1 MQATTHTIPQ
11 DLFQTGDLPEL
22 NVFDYHAAEDHLNSK
37 VTLRQHVISFL
48 VHGQK
53 KIHFSND
60 TVQVDRQYAVVMAS
74 GNCLMSECL
83 GDSSSYQSV
92 LLFFSSENVSNF
104 FLKYPQFVR
113 AKVEGQNAFF
123 VLEQD
128 NYIQHL
134 VTSLRLYLQ
143 KPQLLN
149 SAILTLKW
157 EEIML
162 YLIDKYGDSFVVF
175 LQGLLLNQ
183 QEVSFR
189 KVIEDNLY
197 TNLNL
202 EELAFLCNMSLS
214 TFKRHFMSIYH
225 ESPGKWLQAKR
236 LARAKEMLSQG
247 EMKASEIYQLF
258 GYENLSNFSA
268 AFKHQFG
275 VSPRQIA

>member
-1 MQATTHTIPQ
+1 M
-11 DLFQTGDLPEL
+11 F
-22 NVFDYHAAEDHLNSK
+22 
-37 VTLRQHVISFL
+37 
-48 VHGQK
+48 
-53 KIHFSND
+53 
-60 TVQVDRQYAVVMAS
+60 
-74 GNCLMSECL
+74 
-83 GDSSSYQSV
+83 GDSNSYQSV

-113 AKVEGQNAFF
+113 AKAERQNAFF

-134 VTSLRLYLQ
+134 VASLRLYLQ

-162 YLIDKYGDSFVVF
+162 YLIDKYGNSFVVF

-202 EELAFLCNMSLS
+202 EELAFCV
-214 TFKRHFMSIYH
+214 I
-225 ESPGKWLQAKR
+225 
-236 LARAKEMLSQG
+236 
-247 EMKASEIYQLF
+247 
-258 GYENLSNFSA
+258 
-268 AFKHQFG
+268 
-275 VSPRQIA
+275 

>member
-1 MQATTHTIPQ
+1 MYLT
-11 DLFQTGDLPEL
+11 
-22 NVFDYHAAEDHLNSK
+22 
-37 VTLRQHVISFL
+37 
-48 VHGQK
+48 
-53 KIHFSND
+53 
-60 TVQVDRQYAVVMAS
+60 
-74 GNCLMSECL
+74 
-83 GDSSSYQSV
+83 
-92 LLFFSSENVSNF
+92 

-113 AKVEGQNAFF
+113 AKVEGQNAF

-134 VTSLRLYLQ
+134 VASLRLYLQ

-202 EELAFLCNMSLS
+202 EELAFCV
-214 TFKRHFMSIYH
+214 I
-225 ESPGKWLQAKR
+225 
-236 LARAKEMLSQG
+236 
-247 EMKASEIYQLF
+247 
-258 GYENLSNFSA
+258 
-268 AFKHQFG
+268 
-275 VSPRQIA
+275 

>member
-11 DLFQTGDLPEL
+11 DLFQVENLPEMNL
-22 NVFDYHAAEDHLNSK
+22 FDYFATEDHLNSK
-37 VTLRQHVISFL
+37 VILRQHVISFL

-60 TVQVDRQYAVVMAS
+60 TIEVDNQYAVMMAS

-83 GDSSSYQSV
+83 GENNSYQSV
-92 LLFFSSENVSNF
+92 LLFFSPENLSNF

-113 AKVEGQNAFF
+113 AKAEGQNTFF

-128 NYIQHL
+128 LYIQHL
-134 VTSLRLYLQ
+134 VASLRLYLQ
-143 KPQLLN
+143 KPKLLN
-149 SAILTLKW
+149 SVMLSLKW

-162 YLIDKYGDSFVVF
+162 FLIDKYGESFLVF
-175 LQGLLLNQ
+175 LQDLLHNP

-214 TFKRHFMSIYH
+214 TFKRHFTSIYH

-236 LARAKEMLSQG
+236 LDRAKEMLSHG

-268 AFKHQFG
+268 AFKQQFG

>member
-1 MQATTHTIPQ
+1 MNATTHTIPQ
-11 DLFQTGDLPEL
+11 DLFHAENVSEL
-22 NVFDYHAAEDHLNSK
+22 NVFDYYATEDHLNSK

-53 KIHFSND
+53 KIHFSHD
-60 TVQVDRQYAVVMAS
+60 TVEVNNQYAVMMAS

-83 GDSSSYQSV
+83 SDSNSYQSI
-92 LLFFSSENVSNF
+92 LLFFSPQNLSSF
-104 FLKYPQFVR
+104 FLKYPQYVR
-113 AKVEGQNAFF
+113 AKVEAQSAFF

-134 VTSLRLYLQ
+134 VTSLQLYLQ

-149 SAILTLKW
+149 PAILTLKW

-162 YLIDKYGDSFVVF
+162 YLIDKYGEAFVEF
-175 LQGLLLNQ
+175 LQSLLHNQ

-214 TFKRHFMSIYH
+214 TFKRHFTSIYH

-236 LARAKEMLSQG
+236 LERAKEMLSHG

-275 VSPRQIA
+275 VTPRQIA